1 MSLVD
6 NKKKDQRAKLR
17 DVQETVD
24 GEWIGY
30 SALFEQSSDAV
41 FFIGLDLHH
50 LAVNESASRMFGYT
64 RDELLKLEM
73 RDLVVPDEQPSTR
86 HTLERMLNGE
96 AMPIYVR
103 TFRRKDKTT
112 FPAEVNVAL
121 IRDSEGHP
129 LHILSML
136 RDITER
142 KRIEKQ
148 ELELHAQREKV
159 SILTQ
164 LGRITAH
171 DLRTPLSVININ
183 LHLILRSGDAEFVRD
198 RASKIEEQVQKLNS
212 MIDDLQLISRLEAGM
227 TPHWESISANN
238 LITHTVEQLERMRA
252 SRKIQIDC
260 ILSPNMPEFESDMY
274 YLSSSLFALVEN
286 AFLYTPMHGQV
297 TIRTWY
303 AAEQVHISVQDNGI
317 GITPEEREHI
327 FDPFFKGENASRV
340 EGTGAGLGLS
350 IVRRVIAMHGGSIE
364 VDSQPGVG
372 SIFTLHLPLH
382 PIPHDTDP
390 IL

>member
-103 TFRRKDKTT
+103 MFRRKDKTT

-260 ILSPNMPEFESDMY
+260 ILAPNMPEFESDMY